1 MNKSRRRHVPKNYML
16 RQELINKGYIVPV
29 RDLAKMLKDRGFSEA
44 AKEVASR
51 VARGLPL
58 FWR

>member
-1 MNKSRRRHVPKNYML
+1 MNRSRRRHVPKNYEL
-16 RQELINKGYIVPV
+16 RQDLINKGHIVPV
-29 RDLAKMLKDRGFSEA
+29 RDLAEHLKKLGFVEA
-44 AKEVASR
+44 AKTVAER